1 MKFTYFG
8 HASFSVTIMNK
19 HLLFDPFISP
29 NELAKDINLDTIAAD
44 YILIS
49 HGHGDHIA
57 DVVRIA
63 RRTGATVIGGVEVIN
78 WLKGK
83 GAENVHEMN
92 FGSYNFEF
100 GKVSFVPAAHSSSMP
115 DGSYGGNA
123 GGFVISSQEGNF
135 YYSGDT
141 SLTME
146 MKLIPHYAQLNFA
159 VLPIGGNYTM
169 DASDALKAADM
180 IDCKKIIGV
189 HYNTFPPIS
198 IDINNAKS
206 LFGMADKELLLPSI
220 GETLYL

>member
-29 NELAKDINLDTIAAD
+29 NELAKDINLDAIAAD

-83 GAENVHEMN
+83 GAEKVHEMN
-92 FGSYNFEF
+92 FGSCKFEF
-100 GKVSFVPAAHSSSMP
+100 GKVSFVPAMHSSSMP
-115 DGSYGGNA
+115 DGSYGGNP
-123 GGFVISSQEGNF
+123 GGFVISSQDGNF

-146 MKLIPHYAQLNFA
+146 MKLIPHYAQLDFA

-169 DASDALKAADM
+169 DASDAVKAADM